1 MSDDVQKAAVYVS
14 WSTFKNS
21 IEQLAQGVPNIIDR
35 SVFPGMAGGVQSQL
49 FAGMRF
55 LGLINDKSVPMKN
68 LHELAVADEAAR
80 KAKLRE
86 ILQDSYS
93 QLFALDLG
101 KTTPGQAIETMRT
114 AYNVSGDTAGKAMRF
129 FLSAVEYVGIP
140 VSPLFKTAKT
150 SNGSNATV
158 LPRRKGK
165 KAKAKPDP
173 LTDIPPKIDPGVG
186 AGESRT
192 VTLRS
197 GGTLTI
203 SASAGWLSLS
213 ADDRKF
219 VFGLIDELTAYE
231 KKSATDDNDLV

>member
-1 MSDDVQKAAVYVS
+1 MNESKQARRHDELIAELLDSRAPKTEREHAAV
-14 WSTFKNS
+14 
-21 IEQLAQGVPNIIDR
+21 
-35 SVFPGMAGGVQSQL
+35 
-49 FAGMRF
+49 
-55 LGLINDKSVPMKN
+55 
-68 LHELAVADEAAR
+68 
-80 KAKLRE
+80 RE
-86 ILQDSYS
+86 
-93 QLFALDLG
+93 
-101 KTTPGQAIETMRT
+101 
-114 AYNVSGDTAGKAMRF
+114 
-129 FLSAVEYVGIP
+129 
-140 VSPLFKTAKT
+140 
-150 SNGSNATV
+150 
-158 LPRRKGK
+158 
-165 KAKAKPDP
+165 KAKPDP